1 MKIICQMAD
10 DEFPALEKAFLI
22 ALKAPTLTSEEKKT
36 IKDLLKI
43 AVFQIGKQE
52 EKENKQ

>member
-1 MKIICQMAD
+1 MKIIYQMAN

-22 ALKAPTLTSEEKKT
+22 ALKAPTLTTEEKKT
-36 IKDLLKI
+36 IKDLLEI
-43 AVFQIGKQE
+43 AVFQKRKQE

>member
-1 MKIICQMAD
+1 MKIIYQMAN

-22 ALKAPTLTSEEKKT
+22 VLKAPTLTTEEKKT
-36 IKDLLKI
+36 IKDLLEI
-43 AVFQIGKQE
+43 AVFQKRKQE